1 MRCFIGIFMNF
12 FCINFFLNFVDWFF
26 KMLNGKIV
34 LLVYMNIFQI
44 LYLIIKYDK
53 YVFQEININEFMFL
67 DDILLKLRVL
77 SLFCLYDNFCV

>member
-12 FCINFFLNFVDWFF
+12 FYINFLLNFVDWFF

-53 YVFQEININEFMFL
+53 YVFQEIKINEFMFL

>member
-12 FCINFFLNFVDWFF
+12 FCINFLLNFVDWFF

-67 DDILLKLRVL
+67 DDILLKLRDL
-77 SLFCLYDNFCV
+77 SLFCIYDNFCV